1 MFRKAHFDH
10 SVDIHQLKGLKAKQT
25 SENFPNFITLAAVFS
40 RFHSKRKNRP
50 PWLQIIKHN

>member
-1 MFRKAHFDH
+1 MFRKAHVDH
-10 SVDIHQLKGLKAKQT
+10 SVDLHQLKAKQT

>member
-1 MFRKAHFDH
+1 MVRKAHFNH
-10 SVDIHQLKGLKAKQT
+10 SVDIRQLKAKQT
-25 SENFPNFITLAAVFS
+25 SENFPNFISLAAVFS

>member
-10 SVDIHQLKGLKAKQT
+10 SVDIHQLKAKQT